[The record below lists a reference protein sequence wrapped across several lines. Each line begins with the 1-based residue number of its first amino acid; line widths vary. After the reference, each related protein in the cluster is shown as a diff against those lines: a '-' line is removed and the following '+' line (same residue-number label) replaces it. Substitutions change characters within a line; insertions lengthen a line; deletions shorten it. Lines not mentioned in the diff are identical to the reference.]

1 MSVTVFSK
9 NNCSQ
14 CEATKSLMKEL
25 NIAFDEINISE
36 QPEYVPQLKAMGF
49 RSAPVVVVGDDA
61 WSGFNEEKVRALAV

>member
-14 CEATKSLMKEL
+14 CEATKDLMKEL

-36 QPEYVPQLKAMGF
+36 KPEYVPQLKNLGF
-49 RSAPVVVVGDDA
+49 RAAPVVVTPDGA
-61 WSGFNEEKVRALAV
+61 WSGFDEAKVRALAS